1 MWILLH
7 VSITSLGLMV
17 FLRDNLPK
25 TKDRA
30 YMMKNKV
37 KKHTAFY
44 YLSTEIHL
52 CSLSLSGINIFL
64 KKS

>member
-1 MWILLH
+1 
-7 VSITSLGLMV
+7 MV

-52 CSLSLSGINIFL
+52 CSFSLSGINIFL